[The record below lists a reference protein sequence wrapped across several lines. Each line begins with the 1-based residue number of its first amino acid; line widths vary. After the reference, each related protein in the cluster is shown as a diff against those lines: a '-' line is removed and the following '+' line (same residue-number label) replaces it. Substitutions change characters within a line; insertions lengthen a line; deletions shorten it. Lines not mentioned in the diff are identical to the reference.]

1 MAGQLTTT
9 SAPAVSTWLVDV
21 NTTLCDNCTNT
32 NVTVAAP
39 YSPPHSLWL
48 TILLG
53 VLVAFIVLIT
63 VAGNILVLLSFA
75 LERTIRQPTNY
86 FIASLAV
93 SDLLIGTFSMPCF
106 TLYLLLG
113 YWPLGELV
121 CDLWLSLD
129 WTVCLASQ
137 YTVFFITVDR
147 FFSVKIPAKYRT
159 WRTEKKVIIMI
170 SLTWI
175 FPTLIFFT
183 SIVGWQYF
191 VGERTVQPDQCEV
204 QFMSDPLFTFLL
216 TIGYYWTTL
225 VVMIGLYG
233 AIYYVALTLQRKA
246 EAKHKKMT
254 TAMELSKN
262 KGASKSIRITST
274 TGSNTLGTENNNGR
288 SMRADESTS
297 FTKAPEEDRS
307 SSPVFE
313 SDEENNSS
321 QGACGLS
328 TTHFKNPDVDDDEQT
343 CFVNSAVQT
352 DTTYRPS
359 LKGML
364 GMSFNHVS
372 KIAFTIT
379 GTSGSETE
387 TDGNEDINAT
397 KALIE
402 EAPPSYDEVIP
413 ETYEKVSKQTDKLL
427 ENDLLQGCKYIEE
440 DSLKNLTSNEN
451 LKIYPD
457 GSISFDATTDERCSP
472 VWKRR
477 EGRYLPIPNTE
488 GSSNTISTN
497 AEGDP
502 NHANTEEGKSTK
514 NPSNGTSA
522 LHSLDI
528 NHEMEGNSDN
538 DANKEKPSLMSPLH
552 NLVQTMRERRKR
564 SKRTRQKVNSRS
576 ENRARKALRTI
587 TFILG
592 AYILCWTPYHI
603 MVLIIGVCDDGW
615 NCVNM
620 KLYQFTYWLC
630 YLNSPINPFCYALA
644 NQQFK
649 KTFLRILKLDCHK
662 T

>member
-1 MAGQLTTT
+1 MAGLLTMTT
-9 SAPAVSTWLVDV
+9 SFPMSTPAVDM
-21 NTTLCDNCTNT
+21 NTTLCDNCTNG
-32 NVTVAAP
+32 NVTAAAP
-39 YSPPHSLWL
+39 YTPPHSLWL
-48 TILLG
+48 TIILG
-53 VLVAFIVLIT
+53 ILVAFIVFIT

-93 SDLLIGTFSMPCF
+93 SDLLIGSFSMPCF

-113 YWPLGELV
+113 YWPLGELI
-121 CDLWLSLD
+121 CDLWLALD

-147 FFSVKIPAKYRT
+147 FFSVKLPAKYRQ
-159 WRTEKKVIIMI
+159 WRTEKKVITMI

-183 SIVGWQYF
+183 TIVGWQYF
-191 VGERTVQPDQCEV
+191 VGKRTVAPNQCEV

-225 VVMIGLYG
+225 FVMIGLYG
-233 AIYYVALTLQRKA
+233 GIYYVALTLQRKA

-262 KGASKSIRITST
+262 KQSSKSRNT
-274 TGSNTLGTENNNGR
+274 TGANKTLGTENNNGR
-288 SMRADESTS
+288 SMRPDESTS

-321 QGACGLS
+321 QGACGS
-328 TTHFKNPDVDDDEQT
+328 SKTNYKNADIDDDEQT

-372 KIAFTIT
+372 KIALTIT

-387 TDGNEDINAT
+387 TDGNEDTNVT

-402 EAPPSYDEVIP
+402 DPPPPYNHVIP
-413 ETYEKVSKQTDKLL
+413 DTYEKTSKQTDKLL
-427 ENDLLQGCKYIEE
+427 DNDVLEGCKYIEE
-440 DSLKNLTSNEN
+440 DSLKAITSNDN

-477 EGRYLPIPNTE
+477 EGRYLPVPIAE
-488 GSSNTISTN
+488 ESSNTMSTLV
-497 AEGDP
+497 EGDS
-502 NHANTEEGKSTK
+502 NIQTANNGDDRSTK

-522 LHSLDI
+522 THSCDK
-528 NHEMEGNSDN
+528 NDEGGDDN
-538 DANKEKPSLMSPLH
+538 DITKEKPSLMAPFQ
-552 NLVQTMRERRKR
+552 NLVQTMREKRKKSKR
-564 SKRTRQKVNSRS
+564 SRQKINSKS

-603 MVLIIGVCDDGW
+603 MVLIIGVCDGGW
-615 NCVNM
+615 QCVNM
-620 KLYQFTYWLC
+620 KFYQFTYWLC

>member
-1 MAGQLTTT
+1 MVGLSITTR
-9 SAPAVSTWLVDV
+9 SVLSTWDV
-21 NTTLCDNCTNT
+21 NMNATLCDNCTNSS
-32 NVTVAAP
+32 VTAAP
-39 YSPPHSLWL
+39 PFEPPNPLWL
-48 TILLG
+48 TIILG
-53 VLVAFIVLIT
+53 ILAAFIILVTL
-63 VAGNILVLLSFA
+63 AGNVLVLLSFA

-93 SDLLIGTFSMPCF
+93 SDLLIGSFSMPCF

-113 YWPLGELV
+113 YWPLGELI

-147 FFSVKIPAKYRT
+147 FCSVKIPAKYRQ
-159 WRTEKKVIIMI
+159 WRTEKKVIIMV

-191 VGERTVQPDQCEV
+191 VGKRTVPSDQCEV

-225 VVMIGLYG
+225 CVMIGLYTG
-233 AIYYVALTLQRKA
+233 IYCVALALQKKA
-246 EAKHKKMT
+246 EAKHKKMA

-262 KGASKSIRITST
+262 KQASKSNRNASATEN
-274 TGSNTLGTENNNGR
+274 NTLSAENNNGR
-288 SMRADESTS
+288 PMRPDESTS
-297 FTKAPEEDRS
+297 FTKPPEEDRS

-328 TTHFKNPDVDDDEQT
+328 KMHYKNNDIDDDEQT

-372 KIAFTIT
+372 KIALTIT

-387 TDGNEDINAT
+387 TDGNEDISAS

-402 EAPPSYDEVIP
+402 EGPPSYTQVIP
-413 ETYEKVSKQTDKLL
+413 ETYEKASKQTDKLL
-427 ENDLLQGCKYIEE
+427 ENEVLQGCKYIEE
-440 DSLKNLTSNEN
+440 DSLKNLTSNDN

-477 EGRYLPIPNTE
+477 EGRYLPIPIAE
-488 GSSNTISTN
+488 ESSNTISTTL
-497 AEGDP
+497 EGDSNV
-502 NHANTEEGKSTK
+502 NHTSAEEGKSKKT
-514 NPSNGTSA
+514 PFNGTSTIP
-522 LHSLDI
+522 SNDKK
-528 NHEMEGNSDN
+528 NDEGNGDN
-538 DANKEKPSLMSPLH
+538 DANKEKPSLMSPLQ
-552 NLVQTMRERRKR
+552 NLVQSMRDKRKR
-564 SKRTRQKVNSRS
+564 SNRNRQKVNSKS

-592 AYILCWTPYHI
+592 AYIVCWTPYHI

-615 NCVNM
+615 GCVNM

>member
-1 MAGQLTTT
+1 MAGLLTTAPISAIST
-9 SAPAVSTWLVDV
+9 SVVDMNSTE
-21 NTTLCDNCTNT
+21 NCTT
-32 NVTVAAP
+32 SGVTVEANIP
-39 YSPPHSLWL
+39 PPHALWL
-48 TILLG
+48 TIILG
-53 VLVAFIVLIT
+53 VLVAFIVFMT
-63 VAGNILVLLSFA
+63 VAGNVLVLLSFA

-93 SDLLIGTFSMPCF
+93 SDLLIGSFSMPCF

-121 CDLWLSLD
+121 CDLWLALD

-147 FFSVKIPAKYRT
+147 FFSVKIPAKYRH
-159 WRTEKKVIIMI
+159 WRTEKKVVTMV
-170 SLTWI
+170 SLSWI

-191 VGERTVQPDQCEV
+191 VGKRTVKPLQCEV

-216 TIGYYWTTL
+216 TIGYYWIPL
-225 VVMIGLYG
+225 CVMIGLYG
-233 AIYYVALTLQRKA
+233 GIYYVALTLQRKA
-246 EAKHKKMT
+246 EVKHKKMT

-262 KGASKSIRITST
+262 KQSSKSNRNTS
-274 TGSNTLGTENNNGR
+274 GADNNTLGTENNNGR
-288 SMRADESTS
+288 SMRPDESTS

-321 QGACGLS
+321 LGACGS
-328 TTHFKNPDVDDDEQT
+328 SKTHFRHADVDDDEQT

-372 KIAFTIT
+372 KIALTIT

-387 TDGNEDINAT
+387 TDGNEDSNAT

-402 EAPPSYDEVIP
+402 ELPPPYNHVVP
-413 ETYEKVSKQTDKLL
+413 NTYEKASKQTDKLL
-427 ENDLLQGCKYIEE
+427 ENDVLEGCKYIEE
-440 DSLKNLTSNEN
+440 DSLKTLTSNDN

-457 GSISFDATTDERCSP
+457 GSISFDATTDESCSP

-477 EGRYLPIPNTE
+477 EGRYLPIPIAE
-488 GSSNTISTN
+488 DSSNTISTTL
-497 AEGDP
+497 EGDSSIR
-502 NHANTEEGKSTK
+502 HASNDDEMSKRI
-514 NPSNGTSA
+514 PSNGTSA
-522 LHSLDI
+522 VHSRDR
-528 NHEMEGNSDN
+528 NEVEDVDS
-538 DANKEKPSLMSPLH
+538 DANREKPSIMAPLQ
-552 NLVQTMRERRKR
+552 NLVQNMRAKRKK
-564 SKRTRQKVNSRS
+564 SKRTRQKVNSKT

-603 MVLIIGVCDDGW
+603 MVLIIGVCDGGW

-649 KTFLRILKLDCHK
+649 KTFLRILRLDCHK